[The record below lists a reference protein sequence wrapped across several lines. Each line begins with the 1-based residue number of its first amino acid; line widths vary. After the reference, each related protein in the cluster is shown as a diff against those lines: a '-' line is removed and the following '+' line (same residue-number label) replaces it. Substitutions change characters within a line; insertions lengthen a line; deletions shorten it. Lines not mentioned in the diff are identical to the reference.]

1 VGVWYERVEQ
11 IHKKAHVKPMSFV
24 TSPIDIDVPTN
35 GLLAAKTDFFFVR
48 LNNKKDVCK
57 Q

>member
-1 VGVWYERVEQ
+1 
-11 IHKKAHVKPMSFV
+11 MSFV

-57 Q
+57 QWTSLMVKVKLFKSYKL